1 MKIKY
6 TSGYKYQL
14 YEDASMLTP
23 IKGAEI
29 YDKFFTLYKNGF
41 LQIKE
46 GFAWDGA
53 SGPTFDTKNSMSPS
67 LVHDVFC
74 YSARTGRLDFEK
86 YRHEYNDLFKQ
97 MCIDNGMS
105 GFRSNIWH
113 AAVEFA
119 NAGDP
124 EQGPDRV
131 VQEAP

>member
-29 YDKFFTLYKNGF
+29 DDKFFTLYSNGF
-41 LQIKE
+41 LQVKE

-53 SGPTFDTKNSMSPS
+53 SGPTFDTKNSMIPS

-74 YSARTGRLDFEK
+74 YSARNGKLDFEK
-86 YRHEYNDLFKQ
+86 YRHAYNDLFKQ

-105 GFRSNIWH
+105 AFRANIWH
-113 AAVEFA
+113 SGVEFG

-124 EQGPDRV
+124 SQGPDRV
-131 VQEAP
+131 VLEAP